1 MVEVNPLPKNFRM
14 DCSEGWIQLQ
24 EGKDLTLPRGVFE
37 AWEER
42 LRQQN
47 EVLSTARARFFVV
60 ASQFCE
66 DIKV

>member
-1 MVEVNPLPKNFRM
+1 ML
-14 DCSEGWIQLQ
+14 D
-24 EGKDLTLPRGVFE
+24 VFE

-42 LRQQN
+42 FRQQN

-66 DIKV
+66 DTQAWQKSVY